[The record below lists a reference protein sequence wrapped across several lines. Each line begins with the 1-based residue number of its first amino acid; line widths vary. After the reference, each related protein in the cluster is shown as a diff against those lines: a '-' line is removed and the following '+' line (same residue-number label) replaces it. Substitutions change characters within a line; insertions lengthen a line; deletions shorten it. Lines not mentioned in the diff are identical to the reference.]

1 MQLRAPN
8 VLKTPAEQLLFERY
22 KKWLYADFIPDEIV
36 ELFTTEVTNYK
47 LKNKKSC

>member
-1 MQLRAPN
+1 

-36 ELFTTEVTNYK
+36 NFSTE
-47 LKNKKSC
+47 